1 VEIRTLEL
9 WRIPQAT
16 ERPTIRNALT
26 RAPDMRR
33 TIEDLNRLTL
43 FDRGCPIAKQ
53 PETQKVKKL
62 LENL

>member
-43 FDRGCPIAKQ
+43 VDRGCPIAKQ